1 MKLFKMI
8 KQTADTQ
15 IFLDMGLFKYGKTYA
30 IDLGINGMRPE
41 PDELPHFTFEK
52 YCTTPVNTEDNGEMR
67 LWFKSCVSGI
77 RCIIDP
83 TDTATTSSVEIY
95 EVEEAKDPGCE
106 TAYMEKLDWVH
117 IRIIPFDTCFF
128 KVGHPYLIRKSARCC
143 EYYAGILAS
152 MSPYEMKFISIDSNE
167 STNLGPGEY
176 VETFDI
182 HTVEDYKCHECG
194 VWYKALLPTDVW
206 SDAPSSHPI
215 VNIRK
220 YIKKRRDEACE
231 LEQEILD
238 EIDGVIVS
246 EFNAA
251 FGGLID
257 DDLYL
262 DTGGFDIDDRK
273 K

>member
-1 MKLFKMI
+1 MKLFKMV

-15 IFLDMGLFKYGKTYA
+15 IFINRIFVVGQTYA
-30 IDLGINGMRPE
+30 IDLGISGENIAE
-41 PDELPHFTFEK
+41 EDLPRFIFEK
-52 YCTTPVNTEDNGEMR
+52 YCSEPVNTEDEGYER

-77 RCIIDP
+77 RCILDP
-83 TDTATTSSVEIY
+83 TDIATAKSVNVYSVE
-95 EVEEAKDPGCE
+95 EGHDACHTV
-106 TAYMEKLDWVH
+106 YMEKLKWVKVCYM
-117 IRIIPFDTCFF
+117 PFDTSFF